1 MQLLLPSNLIHRAD
15 IAGMFGILEVE
26 IILPLHLDD
35 ITIFDLIDNICFLQ
49 RVVRISDNQLF
60 ADNSIKRHLS
70 IKVMIMVSVGSD
82 IALICDFYNDLF
94 CFNTFLIIDLVRCQ
108 IFIFIRLVTRS
119 LVLNIGYF
127 VIFGLSS
134 GLSLPLDKPVSS
146 EAES

>member
-15 IAGMFGILEVE
+15 ITGMLGILEVE
-26 IILPLHLDD
+26 IILPLHLND
-35 ITIFDLIDNICFLQ
+35 ITILDLINNICLLQ

-60 ADNSIKRHLS
+60 ANNGIKRHFPV
-70 IKVMIMVSVGSD
+70 KVMIMVSMRSD

-94 CFNTFLIIDLVRCQ
+94 CFNTFLIIDLGRCQ

-127 VIFGLSS
+127 VIFGLRS
-134 GLSLPLDKPVSS
+134 GLSLPLDKSVSS
-146 EAES
+146 ETES

>member
-1 MQLLLPSNLIHRAD
+1 MKLLLPRNLIHRAD
-15 IAGMFGILEVE
+15 ITGMLGILEVE
-26 IILPLHLDD
+26 IILPLHLND

-60 ADNSIKRHLS
+60 ADNGIKRHLPV
-70 IKVMIMVSVGSD
+70 KVMIMVSMGSD
-82 IALICDFYNDLF
+82 IALICDFHDNLL
-94 CFNTFLIIDLVRCQ
+94 CFDTFLIIDLVRCQ
-108 IFIFIRLVTRS
+108 IFIRLVTRS

-134 GLSLPLDKPVSS
+134 GLNLPLDKPVSS

>member
-1 MQLLLPSNLIHRAD
+1 ML
-15 IAGMFGILEVE
+15 GILEVE

-127 VIFGLSS
+127 VIFGLRS
-134 GLSLPLDKPVSS
+134 GLSLPLDKSVSS
-146 EAES
+146 ETES

>member
-35 ITIFDLIDNICFLQ
+35 ITILDLIDNICFLQ

-60 ADNSIKRHLS
+60 ADNGIKRHLS
-70 IKVMIMVSVGSD
+70 IKVMIMVSMGSD
-82 IALICDFYNDLF
+82 IALICNFHDDLL

-108 IFIFIRLVTRS
+108 IFIRLVTRS

-134 GLSLPLDKPVSS
+134 RLNLPLDKPISS
-146 EAES
+146 DAES

>member
-1 MQLLLPSNLIHRAD
+1 MQLLLPRNLIHRAD
-15 IAGMFGILEVE
+15 IAGMLGILEVE
-26 IILPLHLDD
+26 IILPLHLND

-60 ADNSIKRHLS
+60 ADNGIKRHLS
-70 IKVMIMVSVGSD
+70 IKVMVMISMGSD
-82 IALICDFYNDLF
+82 IALICDLHDNLL

-108 IFIFIRLVTRS
+108 IFIRLVTRS

-134 GLSLPLDKPVSS
+134 GLNLPLDKPVSS
-146 EAES
+146 ETES

>member
-15 IAGMFGILEVE
+15 ITGMLGILEVE

-35 ITIFDLIDNICFLQ
+35 ITILDLVDNICFLQ

-60 ADNSIKRHLS
+60 ADNGIKRHLPV
-70 IKVMIMVSVGSD
+70 KVMIMVSMRSD
-82 IALICDFYNDLF
+82 IALICDFYNDLL

-108 IFIFIRLVTRS
+108 IFIRLVTRS

-127 VIFGLSS
+127 IIFGLSS
-134 GLSLPLDKPVSS
+134 RLSLPLDKPVSS

>member
-1 MQLLLPSNLIHRAD
+1 MQLLLPRNLIHRAD

-35 ITIFDLIDNICFLQ
+35 ITILDLIDNICFLQ

-60 ADNSIKRHLS
+60 ADNGIKRHLS
-70 IKVMIMVSVGSD
+70 IKVMIMVSMGSD
-82 IALICDFYNDLF
+82 IALICDFHDDLL
-94 CFNTFLIIDLVRCQ
+94 CFNTFLIIELLRCQ

-127 VIFGLSS
+127 VIFGLGS
-134 GLSLPLDKPVSS
+134 GLRLPLDKPVSS
-146 EAES
+146 ETES

>member
-1 MQLLLPSNLIHRAD
+1 MQLLLPCNFIHRAD

-60 ADNSIKRHLS
+60 ADNGIKRHLS
-70 IKVMIMVSVGSD
+70 IKVMIMVSMGSD
-82 IALICDFYNDLF
+82 IALICDFHDDLL

-108 IFIFIRLVTRS
+108 IFIRLVARS

-127 VIFGLSS
+127 IIFGLSS
-134 GLSLPLDKPVSS
+134 RLSLPLDKPVSS
-146 EAES
+146 KTES

>member
-1 MQLLLPSNLIHRAD
+1 
-15 IAGMFGILEVE
+15 MFGILEVE
-26 IILPLHLDD
+26 IILPLHLND
-35 ITIFDLIDNICFLQ
+35 ITILDLIDNIRFLQ
-49 RVVRISDNQLF
+49 HVVRISYNQLF
-60 ADNSIKRHLS
+60 ADYSIKRHLS
-70 IKVMIMVSVGSD
+70 IKVMIMVSMGSD
-82 IALICDFYNDLF
+82 VAFVCDFHDNLL
-94 CFNTFLIIDLVRCQ
+94 CFNTFLIIELLRCQ

>member
-1 MQLLLPSNLIHRAD
+1 
-15 IAGMFGILEVE
+15 MFGILEVE

-35 ITIFDLIDNICFLQ
+35 ITILDLIDNICLLQ

-60 ADNSIKRHLS
+60 ADNGIKRHLS
-70 IKVMIMVSVGSD
+70 IKVMIMVSMGSD
-82 IALICDFYNDLF
+82 IALICDFHDNLL

-108 IFIFIRLVTRS
+108 IFIRLVTRS

-134 GLSLPLDKPVSS
+134 RLNLPLDKPISS
-146 EAES
+146 DAES

>member
-1 MQLLLPSNLIHRAD
+1 MQLLLPRNLIHRAD

-127 VIFGLSS
+127 VIFGLRS
-134 GLSLPLDKPVSS
+134 GLSLPLDKSVSS
-146 EAES
+146 ETES